1 MELEKFNKL
10 EKKITKVV
18 EVIDKLRQE
27 NQQISSS
34 YGGLSLQ
41 VSRFEEK
48 TKDLSLENEKL
59 RKELKQKEGDFKNRK
74 DKTKRQLE
82 KLLAKLTFLDD
93 FD

>member
-34 YGGLSLQ
+34 YAGLSLQ

-82 KLLAKLTFLDD
+82 RLLAKLTFLDD

>member
-18 EVIDKLRQE
+18 EVIDKLRQK

-34 YGGLSLQ
+34 YGGLALQ

>member
-18 EVIDKLRQE
+18 EVVDKLRQE

-34 YGGLSLQ
+34 YGGLALQ